1 MAGVGTF
8 EKCRKQIESGIKRQL
23 KEGHNYIALDLPYFT
38 KSDQSETDTY
48 LKELEQLNSK
58 NRKKIEEKAKSENI
72 PFVMKTKDEFI
83 TLLKQLRIG

>member
-48 LKELEQLNSK
+48 LKQLEERGFKVEIRHTDSSK
-58 NRKKIEEKAKSENI
+58 YGKAYW
-72 PFVMKTKDEFI
+72 
-83 TLLKQLRIG
+83 